1 MRNFILVVVFLLTI
15 NSVQSQILKAELIAN
30 GLTCSMC
37 SNATMQQL
45 ETLSFIDSIA
55 TDLDHTTFLLFFK
68 KEKEVNI
75 DLIRKK
81 VEDAGFSVGSL
92 ILYVYL
98 TNQKVENGLS
108 FSINNQL
115 FIGMNTDSHLINDIA
130 KIKILNKSFVGSKE
144 YKSLLKA
151 STKYPTYKDG
161 FDTEKRQL
169 FHIKL
174 L

>member
-1 MRNFILVVVFLLTI
+1 MRNFISAVMFLFAI

-37 SNATMQQL
+37 SNATMKQL
-45 ETLSFIDSIA
+45 EILSFIDSIA

-92 ILYVYL
+92 IIYIYL
-98 TNQKVENGLS
+98 NNQKVENGLS
-108 FSINNQL
+108 FSINNQQ
-115 FIGMNTDSHLINDIA
+115 FIGMNTDSHMVNDIA
-130 KIKILNKSFVGSKE
+130 KIKILNKGFIGDKE
-144 YKSLLKA
+144 YKSLLKS
-151 STKYPTYKDG
+151 STKYPTY
-161 FDTEKRQL
+161 L
-169 FHIKL
+169 
-174 L
+174 